1 MSEDLNSI
9 LQLGE
14 VLESKLSVLEDKL
27 EDQINKI
34 IDLSR
39 MGAVITSV
47 LNLDLLLPMIMETA
61 LSLVKGEV
69 GLVVLFDRDG
79 REKSVSW
86 GLSREVMAKL
96 LTPEGEDACQ
106 FIRRTGESLI
116 LNGDDIEFSENLGSV
131 STKLNSFIGIALKTQ
146 EKITG
151 AIAIANK
158 EGEDLFNEDDKF
170 ALETLGSFA
179 AVAITNADL
188 HSEALQ
194 KQKYE
199 SELEMAS
206 QVQNMLMPEKELHFD
221 RMQVL
226 TYNAQAAQVGG
237 DFYDVIEV
245 QPGKYLVVVADVS
258 NKGIPAALIMASVQA
273 YIRLAAENIQ
283 SPAEMAAKIN
293 ASLCRDISRMNSIF
307 VTMFFA
313 MADMNT
319 HTLTYSNGGHPP
331 ALLFRGNQITRL
343 AAGGLFLGQFPEAD
357 YKEEKIE
364 LIAGDKI
371 IVFTDGLFEC
381 VNEKGQML
389 GMDNV
394 ESFLQENI
402 GLPWIDFLTNL
413 RKLLK
418 AYSYDAGR
426 VDDTTMMM
434 IEVLK

>member
-47 LNLDLLLPMIMETA
+47 LNLDLVLPMIMETA

-69 GLVVLFDRDG
+69 GLVILFNRDG
-79 REKSVSW
+79 QEKSVSW
-86 GLSREVMAKL
+86 GLSRDVIAKL
-96 LTPEGEDACQ
+96 MTSEGEDACQ
-106 FIRRTGESLI
+106 YIRRTGESLI
-116 LNGDDIEFSENLGSV
+116 LNGTDIDFSENQGSI
-131 STKLNSFIGIALKTQ
+131 STRLNSFIGIALKTQ
-146 EKITG
+146 DKIIG

-158 EGEDLFNEDDKF
+158 EGEDTFNEDDKF

-179 AVAITNADL
+179 AVAVTNADL

-206 QVQNMLMPEKELHFD
+206 QVQNMLMPEKELCFD
-221 RMQVL
+221 GLRIH

-237 DFYDVIEV
+237 DFYDIIEV
-245 QPGKYLVVVADVS
+245 QPGKYLAVVADVS

-293 ASLCRDISRMNSIF
+293 ASLCRDVSRMNSIF

-313 MADMNT
+313 MVDMNSRI
-319 HTLTYSNGGHPP
+319 LTYSNGGHPP
-331 ALLFRGNQITRL
+331 ALLFRGNKITRL
-343 AAGGLFLGQFPEAD
+343 TAGGLFLGQFPEANFT
-357 YKEEKIE
+357 EGEIE
-364 LIAGDKI
+364 LAAGDKI
-371 IVFTDGLFEC
+371 ILFTDGLFEC
-381 VNEKGQML
+381 VNDKGQML

-394 ESFLQENI
+394 ESFLRENI
-402 GLPWIDFLTNL
+402 QLPWVDLLSNL
-413 RKLLK
+413 KKLLK
-418 AYSYDAGR
+418 TYSYDAGR